1 MKKLLFISLISYT
14 QVFAGVERL
23 QSVRINKAQVQRLY
37 LAPGLG
43 SILTFPCSIQEAFLG
58 RSEDLK
64 AQISPNDKRVL
75 FLNLKLNSSLP
86 TNVIVKCFPERN
98 IFVFDV
104 IPNKSKHQDLV
115 EVRGSYGTPKRT
127 DLIVE
132 SVQPKFSKIVIK
144 KPVLIGKGA
153 R

>member
-1 MKKLLFISLISYT
+1 MKKLLFISLISSSQAY
-14 QVFAGVERL
+14 ANIERL
-23 QSVRINKAQVQRLY
+23 QSVRFNKAQVQRLH

-43 SILTFPCSIQEAFLG
+43 TIVTFPCSIQEAFLG

-64 AQISPNDKRVL
+64 AQISPNDKKVL

-104 IPNKSKHQDLV
+104 IPSKSKHQDLV
-115 EVRGSYGTPKRT
+115 EVRGSYGAPKRT
-127 DLIVE
+127 DLITE
-132 SVQPKFSKIVIK
+132 SVQAKSNKIVIK
-144 KPVLIGKGA
+144 APVLIQKGA